1 MSRDLTLSQALESQT
16 SPACAQVVPG
26 VACVV
31 QIKRLS
37 SSEIL
42 HQSALG
48 KSMLKGPSL
57 QTQDIS
63 GHTTDI
69 MAQKSVR
76 SGKTAMR
83 KERRKRRLSSNW
95 SDTEEGRRLSAKAR
109 RDLNITKHP
118 MFEGPQPTLHTQPS
132 IPSPSTQAP
141 LSDQPSS
148 IENLT
153 DDAKDRS
160 RPHPSPDKAIRSSG
174 ERKKYI
180 SKQSE
185 YENPLPEDQCNKS
198 TIPSTPDPS
207 QVREHKSPMAEA
219 TCHKSVIP
227 SVPNTSSSQHMSM
240 SNPSANETRGSTKKG
255 KGWPRDRARLL
266 SALEWTESES
276 EDSNPVFSSL
286 EDRQRHS

>member
-31 QIKRLS
+31 QIKRFKS

-48 KSMLKGPSL
+48 KSTLKSPSL
-57 QTQDIS
+57 QTQYIS
-63 GHTTDI
+63 GHKTDI

-118 MFEGPQPTLHTQPS
+118 
-132 IPSPSTQAP
+132 
-141 LSDQPSS
+141 SDQPSS

-153 DDAKDRS
+153 DDPKDRA
-160 RPHPSPDKAIRSSG
+160 RPNPSAEKAIGNSG
-174 ERKKYI
+174 EGKKSI

-185 YENPLPEDQCNKS
+185 YENSLAEDQCNKS

-207 QVREHKSPMAEA
+207 QVKEHKSPMAEA
-219 TCHKSVIP
+219 SCHKSVIP
-227 SVPNTSSSQHMSM
+227 SVPNTSSSQYKSM
-240 SNPSANETRGSTKKG
+240 SNPSANETQGSTKKG
-255 KGWPRDRARLL
+255 KRWPRDRARLL

-286 EDRQRHS
+286 EDRKRHS